1 MGSTDSLASGRGHG
15 WTCPAPVSEPALVET
30 LATAAQAFVM
40 EHFGEAQARAL
51 LLKALG
57 RIDSANIS
65 LGR

>member
-1 MGSTDSLASGRGHG
+1 
-15 WTCPAPVSEPALVET
+15 LVET